1 MLGLHALSAADV
13 AAEAVHDADGR
24 IVRQAV
30 EVRLELVARHDA
42 RRVVGE
48 LAVDVHDLAGG
59 LALERERH
67 LHVALVTLQL
77 FKVVH
82 GGSTLSVVTMLMAE
96 VNSSDAFWIVSLS
109 SPVESGNSNQ
119 PGSIGARSYV
129 GSAPS

>member
-1 MLGLHALSAADV
+1 MNAGILTYAYGTPSQADESVIKGMMISLEARPYITYRVLGLSRSHMSEEDV

-67 LHVALVTLQL
+67 LHVALV
-77 FKVVH
+77 
-82 GGSTLSVVTMLMAE
+82 
-96 VNSSDAFWIVSLS
+96 SLS
-109 SPVESGNSNQ
+109 MIVD
-119 PGSIGARSYV
+119 ACAAAAAV
-129 GSAPS
+129 FA